1 MSPTL
6 RIAYGERATLP
17 TGGPED
23 TRAPR
28 EGRSM
33 TRKRITF
40 VQVGNYANAFKRFEA
55 GGGEDFYAQRYSV
68 DFVGGLAARDD
79 VEEVCQVCI
88 AEDLEGEE
96 VVGNGVRQLGIMYRR
111 ADGKARTRE
120 LIDLVMGTRPTHLI
134 INSPV
139 IAMIRHA
146 RKAGV
151 DVFPLLADSF
161 RVSGIKAKLRYA
173 WLAHNLRHPKIR
185 WVTNRNLKAS
195 QDLERIGIPPS
206 KIVPFDWPAV
216 VKPEDFEVKTS
227 AANPDAPRLLYVG
240 QVRETKGVG
249 DLIDA
254 VVMLRERGKQA
265 SLTIV
270 GAGNVERWT
279 RYAAD
284 SGVADGVSFAGKLPH
299 TEVLDA
305 MHDHDV
311 VLVPSRH
318 EYPEGMPN
326 VIYEGLCSRTP
337 LAVSDHPMFGT
348 RVKDGQD
355 CLVFP
360 AGNVPAIVESIEKLL
375 SDPALYEALSR
386 NAERA
391 CGNYL
396 IGAPWGELIEHWL
409 GASAEDDAWLSD
421 HALTAPRFNP

>member
-1 MSPTL
+1 MN
-6 RIAYGERATLP
+6 
-17 TGGPED
+17 
-23 TRAPR
+23 
-28 EGRSM
+28 
-33 TRKRITF
+33 RKRITF
-40 VQVGNYANAFKRFEA
+40 VQVGNYAEGFKRFAA
-55 GGGEDFYAQRYSV
+55 GGGENFYAQRYSV
-68 DFVGGLAARDD
+68 DFVGELAGRDD
-79 VEEVCQVCI
+79 VEQVSQVCI

-96 VVGNGVRQLGIMYRR
+96 VLPNGVHQLGLLYRGP
-111 ADGKARTRE
+111 DGKARARE
-120 LIDLVMGTRPTHLI
+120 LIKLVMSTKPTHLI
-134 INSPV
+134 INSP
-139 IAMIRHA
+139 ITSLIRHA
-146 RKAGV
+146 RNKGV

-161 RVSGIKAKLRYA
+161 RVSGIKAKIRYA
-173 WLAHNLRHPKIR
+173 WLAHNLEHPKIR

-216 VKPEDFEVKTS
+216 VTSADFEVKTS
-227 AANPDAPRLLYVG
+227 AADPAAPRLLYVG

-249 DLIDA
+249 DLIDT
-254 VVMLRERGKQA
+254 VVALRNSGKDA

-270 GAGNVERWT
+270 GAGNIDRWQ
-279 RYAAD
+279 RYAAQANV
-284 SGVADGVSFAGKLPH
+284 GKVVNFAGKLSH
-299 TEVLDA
+299 ADVLAA

-360 AGNVPAIVESIEKLL
+360 AGRVPAIVEAVEKLL
-375 SDPALYEALSR
+375 GDPALYEALSR
-386 NAERA
+386 NAEQA
-391 CGNYL
+391 CDNYL

-409 GASAEDDAWLSD
+409 GQTAEDDAWLAD

>member
-1 MSPTL
+1 MTASP
-6 RIAYGERATLP
+6 
-17 TGGPED
+17 
-23 TRAPR
+23 
-28 EGRSM
+28 

-40 VQVGNYANAFKRFEA
+40 VQVGNYATGYKRFEA
-55 GGGEDFYAQRYSV
+55 GGGEDFFAQRYSV
-68 DFVGGLAARDD
+68 DFVGSLASRDD
-79 VEEVCQVCI
+79 VEEINQVCI
-88 AEDLEGEE
+88 AEDHEGHE
-96 VVGNGVRQLGIMYRR
+96 VLSNGIRQHGILYRGP
-111 ADGKARTRE
+111 DGKARTRE

-139 IAMIRHA
+139 TPLIRHA

-173 WLAHNLRHPKIR
+173 WLAHNLRHPAIR

-216 VKPEDFEVKTS
+216 VTPADFEIKTS
-227 AANPDAPRLLYVG
+227 AADPNAPRLLYVG

-249 DLIDA
+249 DLVDT
-254 VVMLRERGKQA
+254 VVSLRSSGKDA

-270 GAGNVERWT
+270 GAGNVDRWQQ
-279 RYAAD
+279 YAAD
-284 SGVADGVSFAGKLPH
+284 NGVGEVVTFAGKLPH
-299 TEVLDA
+299 TEVLAA

-337 LAVSDHPMFGT
+337 LVVSDHPMFGT

-360 AGNVPAIVESIEKLL
+360 AGSVNAIVEAIEKLL
-375 SDPALYEALSR
+375 GDPALYEALSR
-386 NAERA
+386 NADQA

-409 GASAEDDAWLSD
+409 GHTPEDDAWLAD

>member
-1 MSPTL
+1 MN
-6 RIAYGERATLP
+6 
-17 TGGPED
+17 
-23 TRAPR
+23 
-28 EGRSM
+28 
-33 TRKRITF
+33 RKRITF
-40 VQVGNYANAFKRFEA
+40 VQVGNYAEGLKRFAA

-68 DFVGGLAARDD
+68 GFVGELAGRDD
-79 VEEVCQVCI
+79 VEQVSQVCI

-96 VVGNGVRQLGIMYRR
+96 VLSNGVHQLGLLYRG
-111 ADGKARTRE
+111 ANGKARARE
-120 LIDLVMGTRPTHLI
+120 LTKLVMGTRPTHLI
-134 INSPV
+134 INSP
-139 IAMIRHA
+139 ITSLIRHA
-146 RKAGV
+146 RNAGV

-173 WLAHNLRHPKIR
+173 WLAHNLKHPKIR
-185 WVTNRNLKAS
+185 WVTNRNLNAS
-195 QDLERIGIPPS
+195 QDLVRIGIAPS

-216 VKPEDFEVKTS
+216 VTPADFEIKTS
-227 AANPDAPRLLYVG
+227 AADPSAPRLLYVG

-254 VVMLRERGKQA
+254 IVTMRANGKDA

-270 GAGNVERWT
+270 GAGNVERWQ
-279 RYAAD
+279 RYAAQSSVGEVVD
-284 SGVADGVSFAGKLPH
+284 FAGKLAH
-299 TEVLDA
+299 ADVLAA

-337 LAVSDHPMFGT
+337 LVVSDHPMFGT

-360 AGNVPAIVESIEKLL
+360 AGRVPAIVEAVEKLL
-375 SDPALYEALSR
+375 GDPALYEALSR
-386 NAERA
+386 NAEQA

-409 GASAEDDAWLSD
+409 GQTAEDDVWLAD